1 MKECTHQILDGLHD
15 PLATAPGRTISDDA
29 DERKFGADSEYG
41 SLPRDTNR
49 VFLVPLLWN

>member
-49 VFLVPLLWN
+49 VLLVPLLWN

>member
-1 MKECTHQILDGLHD
+1 MNEYTHQILDGLHN

-29 DERKFGADSEYG
+29 NESKFGAYSEYG

-49 VFLVPLLWN
+49 VFLVLLLWD